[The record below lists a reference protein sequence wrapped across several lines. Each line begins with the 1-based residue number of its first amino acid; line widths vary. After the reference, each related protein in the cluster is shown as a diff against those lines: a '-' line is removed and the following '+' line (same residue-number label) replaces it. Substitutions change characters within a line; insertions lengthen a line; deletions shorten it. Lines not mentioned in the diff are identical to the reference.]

1 MIHPTLI
8 TIPMNLLQKINADE
22 FRKLLEFKEKYPA
35 TGERLI
41 NLLSQTHSVL
51 NLTLIDCMDLAS
63 ALGIESHT
71 FSGAILDAFQSKP

>member
-1 MIHPTLI
+1 MT
-8 TIPMNLLQKINADE
+8 LLQKMNAAE
-22 FRKLLEFKEKYPA
+22 YNKLLEFKAKYPA

-41 NLLSQTHSVL
+41 NSLSQTHSIL
-51 NLTLIDCMDLAS
+51 HLTLIDCMDLAS

>member
-1 MIHPTLI
+1 MTLFQK
-8 TIPMNLLQKINADE
+8 MNAAEYK
-22 FRKLLEFKEKYPA
+22 KLLEFKTKYPA

-41 NLLSQTHSVL
+41 NSLSQTHLVL
-51 NLTLIDCMDLAS
+51 HLTLIDCLDLAS

>member
-1 MIHPTLI
+1 MTYPTLI
-8 TIPMNLLQKINADE
+8 TIPMTLFQKMNAAE
-22 FRKLLEFKEKYPA
+22 YKKLLEFKAKYPA

-41 NLLSQTHSVL
+41 NSLSQTHLVL
-51 NLTLIDCMDLAS
+51 HLTLIDCLDLAS

>member
-1 MIHPTLI
+1 MTLFQK
-8 TIPMNLLQKINADE
+8 MNAAEYK
-22 FRKLLEFKEKYPA
+22 KLLEFKAKYPA

-41 NLLSQTHSVL
+41 DSLSQTHSVL
-51 NLTLIDCMDLAS
+51 HLTLIDCMDLAS